1 MKPGSERTYDQAKR
15 KTHLQDPASPAIP
28 LVETDAAGNQ
38 HQSYVYERNPCL
50 PLAAKLHSMLPSD
63 VEQERGEPA
72 QQSQHN
78 NSIQW
83 PG

>member
-38 HQSYVYERNPCL
+38 HQSYVDERDPGL
-50 PLAAKLHSMLPSD
+50 PLAPKLYSMLPPYVD
-63 VEQERGEPA
+63 HERAKPA
-72 QQSQHN
+72 KQSQYE
-78 NSIQW
+78 NSIQ
-83 PG
+83 